1 MKNMNAECRTQN
13 AELRRR
19 RGFLR
24 SSFFVLRSAFIV
36 VAAAAA
42 SCTGTKQKPADEKV
56 PVTVAR
62 VEQKAMPMQIRA
74 IGTVQPVSTVAVR
87 ALVGGQLTRVYF
99 REGDDVRRGQPLF
112 TIDPRPYMAAQQQ
125 AEANLARDE
134 ANYRNAQSEAA
145 RYADLVKKDYVTK
158 EDYEKITSGA
168 EAAKAVV
175 AADRAA
181 AENARLQLS
190 YCSIASPLDGR
201 TGSLMVHAG
210 NIVHASDTNPLVVIN
225 QVTPVYVQFAIPET
239 QLGEL
244 RTRGGINVPV
254 SAAPQKG
261 GAAIAAGRL
270 TFIDNAVDSTTGT
283 ITLKALFANQNRAL
297 WPGQFVTVAVTL
309 QERPDAVVVPSLA
322 VQTGQRGQY
331 VYVVRQ
337 DRSVE
342 MRPVRVA
349 EEVDQQSIIESGVNP
364 GETVVTDGQL
374 RLTPKSHVDVKNAL

>member
-1 MKNMNAECRTQN
+1 MKRW
-13 AELRRR
+13 
-19 RGFLR
+19 
-24 SSFFVLRSAFIV
+24 I
-36 VAAAAA
+36 VAALMLA
-42 SCTGTKQKPADEKV
+42 SCTGTKQKPPDDKV

-62 VEQKAMPMQIRA
+62 VEQKDMPMQIRA
-74 IGTVQPVSTVAVR
+74 IGNVQPVSTVAVR
-87 ALVGGQLTRVYF
+87 ALVGGQLTRVSF
-99 REGDDVRRGQPLF
+99 GEGDDVRRGQPLF
-112 TIDPRPYMAAQQQ
+112 TIDPRPYAAALQQ

-145 RYADLVKKDYVTK
+145 RYASLVKKDYVTK
-158 EDYEKITSGA
+158 QEYEKITSGA

-181 AENARLQLS
+181 VENARLQLS
-190 YCSIASPLDGR
+190 YCNIVSPIDGR

-225 QVTPVYVQFAIPET
+225 QVAPVYVQFAVPET
-239 QLGEL
+239 QLGDL
-244 RTRGGINVPV
+244 RVRGGMRVPV

-261 GAAIAAGRL
+261 GAAIATGRL

-283 ITLKALFANQNRAL
+283 IKLKALFPNQNRAL

-309 QERPDAVVVPSLA
+309 QERPNAIVVPSQA
-322 VQTGQRGQY
+322 VQSGQRGQY
-331 VYVVRQ
+331 VYVVKQ

-342 MRPVRVA
+342 MRPVQIA
-349 EEVDQQSIIESGVNP
+349 ESVDQQSIIESGITP
-364 GETVVTDGQL
+364 GEIVVTDGQL